1 MAPVANLMSDHH
13 LTEQTHSETTV
24 YQGSFLHVERHEV
37 VLPSGQVTARE
48 FIKHPGAVM
57 IVPLLANGDVVIER
71 QFRYPHQK
79 IFIEFP
85 AGKIDQ
91 HESDLSCAQRELKE
105 ETGFD
110 ASEWVHLGTIHNAIA
125 YSDERIEIFLAQ
137 GLMPGQHRLDE
148 EEFLEVSQVP
158 FAQLIQWIEQGNVTD
173 VKTIVGAYWVER
185 YLRGEFKPVQTHR

>member
-1 MAPVANLMSDHH
+1 M
-13 LTEQTHSETTV
+13 
-24 YQGSFLHVERHEV
+24 
-37 VLPSGQVTARE
+37 
-48 FIKHPGAVM
+48 
-57 IVPLLANGDVVIER
+57 
-71 QFRYPHQK
+71 
-79 IFIEFP
+79 
-85 AGKIDQ
+85 
-91 HESDLSCAQRELKE
+91 
-105 ETGFD
+105 
-110 ASEWVHLGTIHNAIA
+110 HLGTIHNAIA